1 MHLTTWSI
9 QVSRMK
15 ERKVMTNHSVKPGV
29 YTSPITTKKDQKED
43 EVNEG
48 HSCMKCMGCMNVLIP
63 DGGKQ

>member
-1 MHLTTWSI
+1 
-9 QVSRMK
+9 MK